1 MSFLGCRATADEV
14 DDRTLPW
21 DPLWAYV
28 LDEGDEQSLQ
38 RQSKIVKRETPD
50 DHANFSEPLELT
62 RRASFWHRREELHL
76 QTKYADEVEADAD
89 ACRIGDLPPVEA
101 HEDHDVE
108 ERWTWELD
116 RDVFSFGSSNN
127 ETGRKEIVFLDDDA
141 EDAEIQVQEA
151 VEADSVRRWRT
162 RRCLNDSHHG
172 HKKNVGVLKR
182 NSHGRQPTPVAA
194 EDEERDVQ
202 EGAKAS
208 TWHFELDRDALGF

>member
-1 MSFLGCRATADEV
+1 MSFIGCRASADDVV

-50 DHANFSEPLELT
+50 EHVIFSEPPELT
-62 RRASFWHRREELHL
+62 RRPSFWHRREELLL
-76 QTKYADEVEADAD
+76 QTKNLDEIDAD
-89 ACRIGDLPPVEA
+89 AGHTGDLPPEEA

-127 ETGRKEIVFLDDDA
+127 ETARKEIVLLDDA
-141 EDAEIQVQEA
+141 EEDAEIQVQEA
-151 VEADSVRRWRT
+151 VEADSVRRWRS

-172 HKKNVGVLKR
+172 HKKNLGVPKR
-182 NSHGRQPTPVAA
+182 NSHGRKLTPVAA
-194 EDEERDVQ
+194 VDEERDVR